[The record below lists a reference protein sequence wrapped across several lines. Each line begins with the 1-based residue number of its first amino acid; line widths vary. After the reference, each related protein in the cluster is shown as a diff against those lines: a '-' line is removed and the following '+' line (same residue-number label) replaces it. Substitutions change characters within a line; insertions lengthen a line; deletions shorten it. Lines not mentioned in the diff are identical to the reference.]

1 MAIGSDPYF
10 LIVIVKKIH
19 QTKKEGKNMRLDTD
33 DFLLSNG
40 FGLDGHFFQYLR
52 DGKDNHKKP
61 GISVHG
67 KSPAE
72 EKNFVFI

>member
-1 MAIGSDPYF
+1 
-10 LIVIVKKIH
+10 
-19 QTKKEGKNMRLDTD
+19 MRLDTD

-40 FGLDGHFFQYLR
+40 LGLGGHLFKYLR

-72 EKNFVFI
+72 EKNFVFT